1 MNIRLD
7 GKTAIVC
14 GSSKGIG
21 KAVALQMAESGA
33 NVYMIARSDDLL
45 KAACSELPQ
54 TGSQQHGYMAADMG
68 DYTALDAIAAKVIE
82 KYGKVDILVNNSGG
96 PAPGALAD
104 AKIEDFMAAF
114 ERHLFASHTLMQA
127 VLPGMKQNNFG
138 RIINVI
144 SISVRQPVPGLGVSN
159 TLRGAMASWSKTL
172 SRELGGFG
180 ITVNNLLPGQT
191 RTQRLENLFRKEAE
205 GKGVDVSEIEAAT
218 VAKIPA
224 GRIGEPE
231 ELAYAAAFLAS
242 EQAAFI
248 NGVNLQVD
256 GGFINSI

>member
-7 GKTAIVC
+7 GRTAIVC
-14 GSSKGIG
+14 GSSRGIG
-21 KAVALQMAESGA
+21 KAIAEQFAESGA
-33 NVYMIARSDDLL
+33 NVYMIARDEERLGL
-45 KAACSELPQ
+45 VCSGLENN
-54 TGSQQHGYMAADMG
+54 GSQQHGFIAADMG

-104 AKIEDFMAAF
+104 AKIDDFITAF
-114 ERHLFASHTLMQA
+114 ERHLFAAHILMQA
-127 VLPGMKQNNFG
+127 VLPKMKDNNFG

-172 SRELGGFG
+172 SREIGHFG

-191 RTQRLENLFRKEAE
+191 RTSRLKSLFRKEAE
-205 GKGVDVSEIEAAT
+205 EIHAEVSEIEAAT
-218 VAKIPA
+218 IAKIPA

-231 ELAYAAAFLAS
+231 ELAFAAAFLAS
-242 EQAAFI
+242 EKAAFI

-256 GGFINSI
+256 GGFISSI